1 MTSGDAEGEGGG
13 GDLGAGG
20 ADLWRGFADS
30 SSAGD
35 AGEEMV

>member
-1 MTSGDAEGEGGG
+1 MTSGDAER

-30 SSAGD
+30 RSAGD